1 MRQKA
6 EALLRRAVADGS
18 ILVADLQGFRQMDY
32 AGVARILKLDPN
44 LGEAVVAVKLQE
56 VDGGTLLAMQPQNF
70 ASSLSLTKPEQGK
83 RLEAFLTALK
93 KVSEASSESEQL
105 QEQRCQ
111 AASTATEAS
120 AAADLAT
127 KKKRTENEKAEAA
140 AAPIKPKK
148 ASISRGLQAPRVSG
162 LKRPHHV
169 ATAADPSEQNALQ
182 EERADIRAA
191 KKQKKQRKHKENCKV
206 AIVKNQTHGVRQP
219 RQRSDMPQERHQ
231 EAPHIAE
238 KPRMSIRTRVMSWAS
253 SVIALKRQFDESVAR
268 QLARKSK
275 QLLIS
280 TTGFPEGA
288 GVQVELPALVRRLG
302 PVGST
307 PTTFEWRPQAPEKV
321 THLICS
327 NGLMRPT
334 VKLYF
339 AMASNSMLLKE
350 DFLKEAKRQKAW
362 PDPMHYQRDDFPSV
376 ELRGKSNW
384 LLRGVRIS
392 IEGPYNDA
400 GLSKHQLQSLVI
412 AAGGSLADEAS
423 AAIRLLADAETLR
436 RRHARGLCAPSKNGQ
451 GQLNVFSTQWL
462 LDCIAA
468 WRYLPLE
475 KYALSLSAP
484 PQQICSGDGPSD
496 AFGGEK
502 APKGRSID
510 TVPLDKAER
519 VEKGTPQ
526 PPSCAGATPSL
537 HQGELTEGPQRATGK
552 RRNYKRLPTVSLEQA
567 CADVEA
573 PSANASCGVTH
584 GHEEGRQQVEQTAK
598 QKKATKKQNTKKRKQ
613 TLEKETH
620 ERDSRKRKK
629 SAAHLINEVEKQS
642 VVQHPLAA
650 AVMNTAESALA
661 GENGKD
667 HLMGSPAFSNSP
679 CSIPG
684 TVRAGVKGST
694 GSEAVAEDALGPS
707 PAICDYEESEAFQRR
722 SDTLPCDAGSAAE
735 GLPATA
741 LAPEAVTDSAGA
753 PRGECPADVPQVGA
767 CVDSLESPGEQLEVA
782 GLFEAEEDGDASGYN
797 FDLDQPYSSGPD
809 TTGVIGTKGGP
820 GLTQQE
826 LSGGFHVNENVPCNN
841 SSPADSGTPPP
852 FSMKVFYASP
862 SVALAL
868 LSVYCVLYPSL
879 HFISRPQAIVPITFA
894 VGYNEFTVHAATR
907 SRGQNSKIVVAMDR
921 LLGSAGTTLQCSV
934 YFASSQSGR
943 SGTSSS
949 IQNRPCI
956 ESMLVRCQAPKKST
970 EHISTQRL
978 TSSFA
983 RMH

>member
-18 ILVADLQGFRQMDY
+18 ILVADLQ
-32 AGVARILKLDPN
+32 GVARILKLDPN

-169 ATAADPSEQNALQ
+169 ATAADPCLAAAPASPAAAERAAALTLAGVQHNSAEQNALQ

-584 GHEEGRQQVEQTAK
+584 GHEEGRQQGEGQLQLQPLQQHREQECMSVPVELVEQTAK

-841 SSPADSGTPPP
+841 SSP
-852 FSMKVFYASP
+852 
-862 SVALAL
+862 
-868 LSVYCVLYPSL
+868 
-879 HFISRPQAIVPITFA
+879 
-894 VGYNEFTVHAATR
+894 
-907 SRGQNSKIVVAMDR
+907 
-921 LLGSAGTTLQCSV
+921 
-934 YFASSQSGR
+934 
-943 SGTSSS
+943 
-949 IQNRPCI
+949 
-956 ESMLVRCQAPKKST
+956 
-970 EHISTQRL
+970 
-978 TSSFA
+978 
-983 RMH
+983 